1 MAEKHKQTGSES
13 RTRSNV
19 EKRQM
24 TEPAKKSEGS
34 GRGGP
39 GKKLS
44 EYGRQLSEKQKVK
57 LMYGL
62 REGQFERF
70 FGVASRMAGVTGEN
84 LLTLLERR
92 LDNVIYRLKMATS
105 RAQARQMVVH
115 GHVLVNGKCVDKP
128 SYIVEIG
135 DEVALKARTIE
146 LAAFME
152 NVVNKRM
159 NVSMKM
165 PDWLE
170 LQKKDYK
177 GIIQRLP
184 LRSDITS
191 PIEEYLIV
199 ELYSK

>member
-1 MAEKHKQTGSES
+1 MAEKVKQAGAEP
-13 RTRSNV
+13 RTRGSV
-19 EKRQM
+19 EKRQV
-24 TEPAKKSEGS
+24 TEQPKKND
-34 GRGGP
+34 GG
-39 GKKLS
+39 GKLS
-44 EYGRQLSEKQKVK
+44 EYGKQLREKQKVK

-62 REGQFERF
+62 REKQFERF
-70 FGVASRMAGVTGEN
+70 FDVASRMTGVTGEN

-92 LDNVIYRLKMATS
+92 LDNVVYRLKMATT

-115 GHVLVNGKCVDKP
+115 GHVLVNDKCVDIPSFTVKIGDSISLKP
-128 SYIVEIG
+128 STIE
-135 DEVALKARTIE
+135 RTI
-146 LAAFME
+146 FME

-177 GIIQRLP
+177 GMIQRLP

>member
-1 MAEKHKQTGSES
+1 MAEKVRQTEAEP

-19 EKRQM
+19 EKRQVS
-24 TEPAKKSEGS
+24 EQSKKND
-34 GRGGP
+34 GGA
-39 GKKLS
+39 KLS
-44 EYGRQLSEKQKVK
+44 EYGKQLHEKQKVK

-62 REGQFERF
+62 RERQFERF
-70 FGVASRMAGVTGEN
+70 FNVASRMTGVTGEN

-92 LDNVIYRLKMATS
+92 LDNVVYRLKMATS

-115 GHVLVNGKCVDKP
+115 GHVLVNDKCVDIP
-128 SYIVEIG
+128 SFTVKVG
-135 DEVALKARTIE
+135 DTIALKPRTIE
-146 LAAFME
+146 RTVFME

-177 GIIQRLP
+177 GIVQRLP